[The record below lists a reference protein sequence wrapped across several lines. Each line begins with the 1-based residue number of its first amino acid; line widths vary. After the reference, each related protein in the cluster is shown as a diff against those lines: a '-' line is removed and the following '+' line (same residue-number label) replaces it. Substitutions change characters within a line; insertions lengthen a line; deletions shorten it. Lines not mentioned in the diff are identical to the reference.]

1 MYPAQKRSSQKPRME
16 NMSTKKLYASKVAQD
31 SRPEKSGIQVIERAA
46 DILRTVAQSPRG
58 LSLGEIALHV
68 GLARST
74 VQRIVDALTKENL
87 LMGASASHGVK
98 LGPAL
103 IALGAAT
110 HFPIT
115 DLVRPTLEALAKRTG
130 ETVDLSLATRDE
142 MIFLD
147 QVPGTHSLAA
157 VSSVG
162 VTFPLHCSANGKA
175 AVALMNESELK
186 RVRKTLGLARQTA
199 NTITDWESFDSEL
212 TRVRQTGVAYD
223 REETS
228 VGICAIAKAFRS
240 HAGDLVAISIPV
252 PTMRFTANESDLVN
266 VLELEFNVLLKKL
279 R

>member
-1 MYPAQKRSSQKPRME
+1 
-16 NMSTKKLYASKVAQD
+16 
-31 SRPEKSGIQVIERAA
+31 
-46 DILRTVAQSPRG
+46 
-58 LSLGEIALHV
+58 
-68 GLARST
+68 
-74 VQRIVDALTKENL
+74 
-87 LMGASASHGVK
+87 
-98 LGPAL
+98 
-103 IALGAAT
+103 
-110 HFPIT
+110 
-115 DLVRPTLEALAKRTG
+115 
-130 ETVDLSLATRDE
+130 
-142 MIFLD
+142 
-147 QVPGTHSLAA
+147 
-157 VSSVG
+157 
-162 VTFPLHCSANGKA
+162 
-175 AVALMNESELK
+175 MNESELK

>member
-1 MYPAQKRSSQKPRME
+1 MR
-16 NMSTKKLYASKVAQD
+16 NLYDSKVAQD
-31 SRPEKSGIQVIERAA
+31 RRPEKNGIQVIERAA
-46 DILRTVAQSPRG
+46 DILRTVAQHPRG
-58 LSLGEIALHV
+58 LSLGEIALQV

-74 VQRIVDALTKENL
+74 VQRIVDALAKESL
-87 LMGASASHGVK
+87 LMGASASNGVK

-103 IALGAAT
+103 ITLGAAT

-130 ETVDLSLATRDE
+130 ETVDLSLATRDH
-142 MIFLD
+142 MTFLD
-147 QVPGTHSLAA
+147 QVPGTHRLAA

-162 VTFPLHCSANGKA
+162 VAFPMHCSANGKA
-175 AVALMNESELK
+175 AVALMSESELK

-199 NTITDWESFDSEL
+199 NTITDWESFNSEL
-212 TRVRQTGVAYD
+212 ALVRQTGVAYD

-252 PTMRFTANESDLVN
+252 PTMRFKANETNLAN
-266 VLELEFNVLLKKL
+266 VLELEFKVLLKKL